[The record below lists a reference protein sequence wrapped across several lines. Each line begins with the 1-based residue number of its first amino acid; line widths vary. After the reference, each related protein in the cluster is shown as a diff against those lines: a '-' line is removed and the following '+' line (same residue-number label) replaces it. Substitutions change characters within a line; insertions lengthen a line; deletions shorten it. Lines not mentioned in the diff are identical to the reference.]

1 MSSLLVVENPKLWQP
16 VLPGTELVSAQ
27 EYLTNPRFVELRRAR
42 VYNLCRSNGYQTVGY
57 YVSLLAA
64 ARGHRPLPTVTTLQD
79 LRLASVVKVASQDM
93 QERIQRL
100 LSPLRSD
107 RFELSI
113 YFGRNMAKRYD
124 RLSQSIFNHFPAP
137 FLRAEFVHADV
148 WRLDN
153 VRAISWSDIP
163 ESHHWFVKEQAERFF
178 ERPHITSVKQPR
190 FTLAILVDPEE
201 NDKPSDEKALSRFVR
216 AAARLG
222 MQATFIEREDFGRL
236 PEFDALFI
244 RATTAVNHY
253 TYRFARRAAA
263 EGMVVIDDP
272 ESIVRCTNKV
282 YQAEL
287 FLRNGIPIPP
297 TLVVH
302 KGNTQVVAQQL
313 GFPCVLKQ
321 PDSSFS
327 AGVVKAK
334 DADELQRELKR
345 LLSSSE
351 LVVAQGYV
359 PSDFDWRVGV
369 LDGEA
374 LYVSKYY
381 MARGHWQ
388 IQRSTPNQKR
398 IYGKSETVAPKEAP
412 QNVVNL
418 AIKACNLIGNGLYGV
433 DIKEVGNKLYVI
445 EVNDNPSIDA
455 GCEDDILKDELYERI
470 MRSFVR
476 RLEGRLLEPQR
487 NGGGNGNHE
496 GRHPNGNGHAPE
508 PGRHAHG
515 HEGGRHASTSD
526 HAHGNGPGH
535 EGGRHAHGHEGRLV
549 AKHHDKLEG
558 NS

>member
-1 MSSLLVVENPKLWQP
+1 MSSLLVVENPKQWQP

-79 LRLASVVKVASQDM
+79 LRLASVVKVASADM

-124 RLSQSIFNHFPAP
+124 RLSQAIFNHFPAP

-153 VRAISWSDIP
+153 VRAISWNDIP
-163 ESHHWFVKEQAERFF
+163 ENHHWFVREQAERFF

-190 FTLAILVDPEE
+190 FTIAILVDPEE
-201 NDKPSDEKALSRFVR
+201 QDKPSDEKALARFVR
-216 AAARLG
+216 AAARQG

-302 KGNTQVVAQQL
+302 KGNMQAVAQQL

-327 AGVVKAK
+327 AGVIKAK
-334 DADELQRELKR
+334 DADELQRELRR
-345 LLSSSE
+345 LLANSE

-388 IQRSTPNQKR
+388 IQRSTPTQKR
-398 IYGKSETVAPKEAP
+398 VYGKSETVAPTAAP
-412 QNVVNL
+412 KPVVEL

-433 DIKEVGNKLYVI
+433 DIKVVGDKLYVI
-445 EVNDNPSIDA
+445 EVNDNPSIDS
-455 GCEDDILKDELYERI
+455 GCEDEILKEELYDRV

-476 RLEGRLLEPQR
+476 RLEGRLLDPRPAETR
-487 NGGGNGNHE
+487 NGASEAKTAVALESSESGEGQDGAERNG
-496 GRHPNGNGHAPE
+496 
-508 PGRHAHG
+508 
-515 HEGGRHASTSD
+515 
-526 HAHGNGPGH
+526 
-535 EGGRHAHGHEGRLV
+535 V
-549 AKHHDKLEG
+549 AKSRSTETRHKRHDKQEK
-558 NS
+558 SP

>member
-1 MSSLLVVENPKLWQP
+1 V
-16 VLPGTELVSAQ
+16 
-27 EYLTNPRFVELRRAR
+27 
-42 VYNLCRSNGYQTVGY
+42 
-57 YVSLLAA
+57 
-64 ARGHRPLPTVTTLQD
+64 
-79 LRLASVVKVASQDM
+79 
-93 QERIQRL
+93 
-100 LSPLRSD
+100 
-107 RFELSI
+107 
-113 YFGRNMAKRYD
+113 
-124 RLSQSIFNHFPAP
+124 
-137 FLRAEFVHADV
+137 
-148 WRLDN
+148 
-153 VRAISWSDIP
+153 
-163 ESHHWFVKEQAERFF
+163 
-178 ERPHITSVKQPR
+178 
-190 FTLAILVDPEE
+190 LVDPEE
-201 NDKPSDEKALSRFVR
+201 VDKPSDEKALARFVR
-216 AAARLG
+216 AAARVG
-222 MQATFIEREDFGRL
+222 MQAEFIEREDFGRL

-302 KGNTQVVAQQL
+302 KGNTNLVASQL

-327 AGVVKAK
+327 AGVVKAT
-334 DADELQRELKR
+334 DNVELQMELKR
-345 LLSSSE
+345 LLSHSE

-398 IYGKSETVAPKEAP
+398 VYGKSETVAPELAP
-412 QNVVNL
+412 KAVVNL

-445 EVNDNPSIDA
+445 EVNDNPSIDG

-476 RLEGRLLEPQR
+476 RLEGRLLEPKTR
-487 NGGGNGNHE
+487 NGE
-496 GRHPNGNGHAPE
+496 TAKPE
-508 PGRHAHG
+508 AAKN
-515 HEGGRHASTSD
+515 GGRAENTS
-526 HAHGNGPGH
+526 P
-535 EGGRHAHGHEGRLV
+535 
-549 AKHHDKLEG
+549 
-558 NS
+558 